1 MPGRRTVL
9 AAAVAALGLLLLHAA
24 ISGCDHDEVQHL
36 HGAFLVSQGRV
47 PFRDFLEQRHPL
59 IYYALAPA
67 ARAFDGSPRALVF
80 AARALDLVL
89 LGAGLAVFLRLARRH
104 LRDPAA
110 TWPILLP
117 LGCFF
122 FARNSMEVRPDPW
135 MAFLCLVALWQWAD
149 FLRGGTLRRAALA
162 GLCVGLS
169 IAVLQKALAFAG
181 LLALGTVPFALA
193 GREQRWRA
201 LRGGAVAVGAALV
214 PLAALAIAMRRA
226 GLWDDFVFWNYTF
239 NRFYYLATRFDG
251 PSAAAV
257 LAVSVAEDPLLWLGG
272 LAGVWIA
279 VRRYRDLAGKPELA
293 LAAAVVIG
301 ILASVAKSRWP
312 FSHNLLLMQP
322 ALALLAVV
330 ALDEIQAAR
339 WRAAV
344 GIVLVLLV
352 AKLGVMCFTYDEG
365 HGNFRVQQRI
375 LAMTRPADP
384 VAAAPPYNPIFRRDS
399 FFFWYVPVNNA
410 QAFAELC
417 RQTACPAG
425 KLEHD
430 AAAWRTDPPA
440 VVYLPADEP
449 SWAPVGFDAHRSEY
463 RQTDVPGLFER
474 IAPAGSHAERR

>member
-1 MPGRRTVL
+1 MPGRRTVF
-9 AAAVAALGLLLLHAA
+9 AAAVAALALLLLHAA

-36 HGAFLVSQGRV
+36 HGAFLVSLGKV
-47 PFRDFLEQRHPL
+47 PFRDFLEQRHPVV
-59 IYYALAPA
+59 YYLLAPA

-80 AARALDLVL
+80 AVRAADLVL
-89 LGAGLAVFLRLARRH
+89 LAAGVAIFLRLARRQ

-135 MAFLCLVALWQWAD
+135 MALLCLLALWQWAE
-149 FLRGGTLRRAALA
+149 FLREGGLRRAALA
-162 GLCVGLS
+162 GLCAGL
-169 IAVLQKALAFAG
+169 AVAILQKALAFAG

-193 GREQRWRA
+193 GREQLRRA
-201 LRGGAVAVGAALV
+201 VRGGAVAAAAALLPMAALV
-214 PLAALAIAMRRA
+214 VAVRRA

-251 PSAAAV
+251 PSAAAI
-257 LAVSVAEDPLLWLGG
+257 LGVSIAEDPLLWLGG
-272 LAGVWIA
+272 LAGLWIA
-279 VRRYRDLAGKPELA
+279 VRRYRDLAARPELG

-301 ILASVAKSRWP
+301 ILASLAQSRWP

-330 ALDEIQAAR
+330 AIEEVQAPR
-339 WRAAV
+339 WRAAA
-344 GIVLVLLV
+344 GIVLLLLI
-352 AKLGVMCFTYDEG
+352 AKLGVLCFTYDEG

-375 LAMTRPADP
+375 LAMTGPADP

-410 QAFAELC
+410 QAYAELC
-417 RQTACPAG
+417 RRTACPPG

-430 AAAWRTDPPA
+430 AAAWRTDPPT

-449 SWAPVGFDAHRSEY
+449 SWAPVGFDSHRAEY
-463 RQTDVPGLFER
+463 RQTDVPGLLQR
-474 IAPAGSHAERR
+474 SAGMDSHVQAR